1 MKASSFTLRLSAAL
15 ASVLLIAAA
24 LTLVLNYSK
33 LRRTMLAQEAS
44 IFQLVTHQLSE
55 TIEAS
60 MNLGLALSMME
71 NTQALLDRQKE
82 RDPLIL
88 ELVVHN
94 ADGRVLFATDPA
106 RIGTDLPRAWV
117 AGPATGAVA
126 QPGAEGHSGIAR
138 SRLMTSFG
146 QVAGGVFLRYDT
158 ATAEERLS
166 TIFIEMVRTAA
177 PATLFCMLLAYVV
190 ALVATR
196 PLRAW
201 LDQTGRWAASIADGE
216 PTPQDAQP
224 AFARAA
230 TGTLAALDDAERE
243 MTKLETE
250 RPRPV

>member
-138 SRLMTSFG
+138 SRLRPAFG
-146 QVAGGVFLRYDT
+146 QVAGGSSC
-158 ATAEERLS
+158 ATIRQRPRSGSPPSSSRWSGRLPPPPS
-166 TIFIEMVRTAA
+166 SACCWPMWSRSWRPGRFV
-177 PATLFCMLLAYVV
+177 PGW
-190 ALVATR
+190 TR
-196 PLRAW
+196 PDAGPPASPMASPRLRTHSQPSQGLPLAHW
-201 LDQTGRWAASIADGE
+201 LPSTTPNGR
-216 PTPQDAQP
+216 
-224 AFARAA
+224 
-230 TGTLAALDDAERE
+230 
-243 MTKLETE
+243 
-250 RPRPV
+250 